1 MQICVYARNV
11 FRMSKILGVRCAS
24 TTVSRLFIFNKK
36 QQQLQKCQIAF
47 QSTVGNVKV
56 DSLDNK
62 SFDVEWQQALPYKS
76 LPRLSRYQM
85 LRGFLKGGEFADL
98 SLNDFLF
105 KCRERLGD
113 IYRLPGVIGQ
123 PDSVVLF
130 NVNDFEKVY
139 RTEGIW
145 PSRPGTDAVRYYRQN
160 RKDGFFKE
168 TMGLNDNGENWAMFR
183 HVVNPV
189 LMQPKNA
196 KLYLDPLQKVNLEF
210 VERIREVRD
219 PQTLEV
225 PDNFLVDINHLA
237 FDSVAVVALDH
248 EFGLIR
254 KNPDLKDAK
263 VLCENM
269 SAFLKSIYDLG
280 IKPSFYKYITTPTY
294 RRFAKSMDLMF
305 DITNHYVNEALTRLD
320 ANPSKDGEE
329 RSVLEKLLKINRKTA
344 IVMAMDML
352 MAGVDGPSSAISAIL
367 LCIAANPAKQQ
378 KLREELLAVLPHRND
393 HFTIENMKQ
402 LPYLRACIKE
412 ALRFYPLAFGNARET
427 GTDLVL
433 SGYQVPKGTGAL
445 ISSNMLPNEE
455 LFFPRPREFIPERWL
470 RNSDATLADGERL
483 IAENVNK
490 FINLPFG
497 FGPRSCVGKRIVDIE
512 MELTLANL
520 VRHFRIEYNYPI
532 KNPFRYHLIG
542 TPAIPLKFKFTDLE

>member
-1 MQICVYARNV
+1 
-11 FRMSKILGVRCAS
+11 MSTILNIRCAG
-24 TTVSRLFIFNKK
+24 TAVSQLFILNEK
-36 QQQLQKCQIAF
+36 QQQLQKYQIAF
-47 QSTVGNVKV
+47 QSTVSNVKV
-56 DSLDNK
+56 ENLERK
-62 SFDVEWQQALPYKS
+62 SSDVEWQKALPYKS
-76 LPRLSRYQM
+76 IPRLTRYQM
-85 LRGFLKGGEFADL
+85 MRGFLKGGEFANL
-98 SLNDFLF
+98 SLNDFVF

-130 NVNDFEKVY
+130 NVDDFEKVY
-139 RTEGIW
+139 RTEGMW

-168 TMGLNDNGENWAMFR
+168 TMGLNDNGENWAKFR
-183 HVVNPV
+183 HEVNPV

-210 VERIREVRD
+210 LERIRDIRD
-219 PQTLEV
+219 PQSLEV
-225 PDNFLVDINHLA
+225 PDNFFVDINHLA

-254 KNPDLKDAK
+254 KNPDLEEVKI
-263 VLCENM
+263 LCEHM

-294 RRFAKSMDLMF
+294 RRFAKSMDLIF
-305 DITNHYVNEALTRLD
+305 DITNHYVNEALARL
-320 ANPSKDGEE
+320 AVNPSKDGEE

-352 MAGVDGPSSAISAIL
+352 MAGVDGTSSAITAIL
-367 LCIAANPAKQQ
+367 LCIAKNPAKQQ
-378 KLREELLAVLPHRND
+378 KLRKELLAVLPHRND
-393 HFTIENMKQ
+393 QFTIENMKQ

-412 ALRFYPLAFGNARET
+412 ALRFYPLAFGNAREI
-427 GTDLVL
+427 GANIVL

-445 ISSNMLPNEE
+445 ISTNMLPNEE
-455 LFFPRPREFIPERWL
+455 LFFPRPREYIPERWL
-470 RNSDATLADGERL
+470 RMAHATLPDGERL

-497 FGPRSCVGKRIVDIE
+497 FGPRSCVGRRIVEIE

-520 VRHFRIEYNYPI
+520 VRNFSIEYNYPV
-532 KNPFRYHLIG
+532 KKPFTYHLIS
-542 TPAIPLKFKFTDLE
+542 TPAIPLKFKFADLK

>member
-1 MQICVYARNV
+1 
-11 FRMSKILGVRCAS
+11 MSAILNVRCAG
-24 TTVSRLFIFNKK
+24 TTITRLFIHNEK
-36 QQQLQKCQIAF
+36 QQQLQKCQVAF
-47 QSTVGNVKV
+47 QSTVSNVKV
-56 DSLDNK
+56 FEGLDNK
-62 SFDVEWQQALPYKS
+62 PADVEWQQALPYKS
-76 LPRLSRYQM
+76 MPRLTRYQM

-98 SLNDFLF
+98 SLNDFVF

-130 NVNDFEKVY
+130 NVDDFEKVY

-145 PSRPGTDAVRYYRQN
+145 PSRPGTDAVRYYREN

-168 TMGLNDNGENWAMFR
+168 TMGLNDNGEKWAQFR

-196 KLYLDPLQKVNLEF
+196 KLYLEPLQKVNLEF
-210 VERIREVRD
+210 IERIREIRD
-219 PQTLEV
+219 PHTLEV
-225 PDNFLVDINHLA
+225 PNNFFEDINHLA
-237 FDSVAVVALDH
+237 FDSVGVVAVDH
-248 EFGLIR
+248 DFGLIR
-254 KNPDLKDAK
+254 RNPDLEEVR
-263 VLCENM
+263 VLCEHM

-280 IKPSFYKYITTPTY
+280 IKPSFYKYITTPSY

-305 DITNHYVNEALTRLD
+305 DITNHYVNEALVRLEE
-320 ANPSKDGEE
+320 NHSKDGEE

-352 MAGVDGPSSAISAIL
+352 MAGVDGTSSAITAIL
-367 LCIAANPAKQQ
+367 LCIAKNPEKQQ
-378 KLREELLAVLPHRND
+378 KLREELIAVLPHRND
-393 HFTIENMKQ
+393 QFTIETMKQ

-412 ALRFYPLAFGNARET
+412 ALRFYPLAFGNAREV
-427 GTDLVL
+427 GADLVL

-445 ISSNMLPNEE
+445 LSTNMLANEE
-455 LFFPRPREFIPERWL
+455 LFYPRPREFIPERWL
-470 RNSDATLADGERL
+470 RKQDTTLTDGQRL
-483 IAENVNK
+483 VAENVNK

-497 FGPRSCVGKRIVDIE
+497 FGPRSCVGRRIVEIE

-520 VRHFRIEYNYPI
+520 VRNFNIEYNHSVE
-532 KNPFRYHLIG
+532 KPFSYHLIS
-542 TPAIPLKFKFTDLE
+542 TPAIPLTFKFSDLK